1 MVNLDTEA
9 AVKKGKPLCISVAA
23 HGFARKDIPYLS
35 KLTTPLNCG
44 EDSYCISKTFDDETV
59 LGVADGVSSWSEVNI
74 NPALFAQTLMQNVSD
89 IAAYSTTETDPKSI
103 LCSAYTKLVEN
114 SRIDDGKP
122 KPYGSSTACVV
133 MINKLTGRLRFA
145 NIGDSKFMILSP
157 YVSDTYKIKYKSKPK
172 QFCFNCPHQIT
183 LDPALERLNKSTDE
197 THLIVTDE
205 SINKKLFVE
214 TGDIVL
220 VMTDGVTDN
229 MFDKEILELISKSQ
243 KSFAKQNPRYSAAYV
258 AIDAYKF
265 SKEKLRDC
273 PFSRGRG
280 SPGGKLDDITVI
292 AAFVE

>member
-1 MVNLDTEA
+1 MVNLEAEA
-9 AVKKGKPLCISVAA
+9 AVEEKKPLCISVAA
-23 HGFARKDIPYLS
+23 HGFARKEIPYLS

-44 EDSYCISKTFDDETV
+44 EDSFCISKTFDDETV

-74 NPALFAQTLMQNVSD
+74 NPALFAQTLMQNVAD
-89 IAAYSTTETDPKSI
+89 IAASSTTETDPKSI

-145 NIGDSKFMILSP
+145 NIGDSIFMILSP
-157 YVSDTYKIKYKSKPK
+157 DASGIYKIRYQSEPK
-172 QFCFNCPHQIT
+172 QYGFNCPHQIT
-183 LDPALERLNKSTDE
+183 LDPELERLNKSTDE

-205 SINKKLFVE
+205 SIDKKLFVE
-214 TGDIVL
+214 IGDIVL

-229 MFDKEILELISKSQ
+229 LFDEEILKIISKSF
-243 KSFAKQNPRYSAAYV
+243 SKQNPRCHAAYL
-258 AIDAYKF
+258 AIDACKF
-265 SKEKLRDC
+265 SQEKWRDC
-273 PFSRGRG
+273 PFSRERG